1 MRRAGA
7 VVRHTRRRIGGGVTA
22 PPPYLNNPYA
32 IFKKSELNRV
42 ANGDGLHSFRRGCRA
57 YCGQHAQSLDHV
69 HPKARGGLT
78 VRQNL
83 VPACLRCNRLKS
95 HREVFS
101 WWRLQPFWCAD
112 AQASLIAWLRSGE

>member
-1 MRRAGA
+1 MQA
-7 VVRHTRRRIGGGVTA
+7 RIDGTELVTA
-22 PPPYLNNPYA
+22 RQA
-32 IFKKSELNRV
+32 RI
-42 ANGDGLHSFRRGCRA
+42 SFRQSIFNAWAHRCA
-57 YCGQHAQSLDHV
+57 YCGQPAQSLDHIQ
-69 HPKARGGLT
+69 PKARGGLT

-101 WWRLQPFWCAD
+101 WWQLQPFWCAD